1 MNILQLYVAGNH
13 YVPVRGSNAKFTL
26 SEFLTANIPKIGQSM
41 APMYD
46 DVEYVD
52 MRFRAKWVVMVFL
65 SAVEYE
71 VINSS

>member
-52 MRFRAKWVVMVFL
+52 MRFRAK
-65 SAVEYE
+65 
-71 VINSS
+71 

>member
-1 MNILQLYVAGNH
+1 MVIINHACHEAPSIVNVARNH
-13 YVPVRGSNAKFTL
+13 LEISFRDPKFTL

-52 MRFRAKWVVMVFL
+52 MRFRAK
-65 SAVEYE
+65 
-71 VINSS
+71 